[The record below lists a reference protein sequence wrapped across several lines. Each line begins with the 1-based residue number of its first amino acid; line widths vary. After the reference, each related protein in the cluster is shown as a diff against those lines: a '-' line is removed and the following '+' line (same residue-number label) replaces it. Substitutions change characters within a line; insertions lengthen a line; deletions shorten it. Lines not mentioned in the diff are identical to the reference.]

1 VSAAFYSG
9 LRFLSM
15 LFIKL
20 LIGSENA
27 SRPVSR
33 VLSLKMVIYLVRLS
47 PADSSQP
54 TRWLS
59 GPPQRHLFG
68 LASDGVYIASGV
80 AVGPVVS
87 YTAIS
92 PLPLRAVSFLL
103 HLSWDRSRQTLSGI
117 LPCEARTFLT
127 CYWRDHSVNWFV
139 ILSCSFKKSKCFF
152 LFINRYF
159 EDMIVLLFVQQ
170 YFVKYNCKSKFL
182 CKICDQFRI
191 AMW

>member
-1 VSAAFYSG
+1 
-9 LRFLSM
+9 M
-15 LFIKL
+15 LLIKL
-20 LIGSENA
+20 LIGSEKA

-47 PADSSQP
+47 PAVSSQP

-127 CYWRDHSVNWFV
+127 ISSVKTDTQRDHSACSNLYDTIKRRQIQQKSASSGV
-139 ILSCSFKKSKCFF
+139 IL
-152 LFINRYF
+152 LR
-159 EDMIVLLFVQQ
+159 ML
-170 YFVKYNCKSKFL
+170 
-182 CKICDQFRI
+182 
-191 AMW
+191 

>member
-47 PADSSQP
+47 PAVSSQP

-80 AVGPVVS
+80 TVGPVVS

-127 CYWRDHSVNWFV
+127 CACKHTHSATIQPARIYMIQLNAGKFNKKVRHPV
-139 ILSCSFKKSKCFF
+139 LSCF
-152 LFINRYF
+152 
-159 EDMIVLLFVQQ
+159 
-170 YFVKYNCKSKFL
+170 
-182 CKICDQFRI
+182 
-191 AMW
+191 